1 MISKFFKKIFER
13 GGRIMNLINFSHF
26 YVPKSTLK
34 WIVIFIVITII
45 VNWIVVTIK
54 KIKKK

>member
-1 MISKFFKKIFER
+1 
-13 GGRIMNLINFSHF
+13 MNLINFSHF

>member
-1 MISKFFKKIFER
+1 
-13 GGRIMNLINFSHF
+13 MNFLNFIPL
-26 YVPKSTLK
+26 YIPKNALK
-34 WIVIFIVITII
+34 WMVIFIVITII

>member
-1 MISKFFKKIFER
+1 
-13 GGRIMNLINFSHF
+13 MNLIKFSYI

-34 WIVIFIVITII
+34 WTIIFIVITII

-54 KIKKK
+54 KIKKNKKMYQD